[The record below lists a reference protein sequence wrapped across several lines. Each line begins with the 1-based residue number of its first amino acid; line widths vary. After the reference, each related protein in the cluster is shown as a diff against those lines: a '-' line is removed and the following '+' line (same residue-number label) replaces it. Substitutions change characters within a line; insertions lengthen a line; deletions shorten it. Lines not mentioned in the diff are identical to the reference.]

1 MAAEDGL
8 KAQKRDVVY
17 DTPSLFFYINPLF
30 LITSIMANSLLL
42 DLSKVAVLF

>member
-17 DTPSLFFYINPLF
+17 DTPSLFFLYQSSF
-30 LITSIMANSLLL
+30 LDYFNHG
-42 DLSKVAVLF
+42 